1 MANPSNP
8 QQLLIVKDF
17 FGEGQTLALREDTF
31 STSKAILFL
40 DLAVEQM
47 MRAIIATLNPSKQYK
62 KDPNWHELW
71 TDASAVL
78 QTKGFQLHNHFPLK
92 ALHGHRNMVQ
102 HVGASYHYSQAR
114 NHVAPVED
122 MLSQAFRDVYGLDFS
137 RYNLLSLIANEDLR
151 RWLQDAEQILS
162 EGGPMFT
169 MAACNYAHRLV
180 IAQMQKKTQKWQSH
194 RSTRST
200 MLHGLDIKD
209 STRLAGVLQALDNRI
224 THEIAALE
232 EEVAAIGVGL
242 SILEVRRFRSF
253 GELVSISVFQDG
265 QIKINGKEGTVEDRK
280 EAAAFMLDYLSR
292 LIRSIEQTYHGVLED
307 LKIKVPLM
315 DQEIVKHAQQSN

>member
-17 FGEGQTLALREDTF
+17 FGEAQTLALREDTF

-47 MRAIIATLNPSKQYK
+47 MRAIIATLDPSKQYK
-62 KDPNWHELW
+62 RDPNWHELW

-114 NHVAPVED
+114 NHVAPVQD
-122 MLSQAFRDVYGLDFS
+122 MLSHAFRDVYGLDFS

-151 RWLQDAEQILS
+151 RWLQDAEKILS

-169 MAACNYAHRLV
+169 IAACNFAHRLV
-180 IAQMQKKTQKWQSH
+180 IDQMRKKTHKWQH
-194 RSTRST
+194 HQLTRST
-200 MLHGLDIKD
+200 MLRGLDIRD
-209 STRLAGVLQALDNRI
+209 SVKLAEAIQALDKRI
-224 THEIAALE
+224 TQEIAALE

-253 GELVSISVFQDG
+253 GELVSISVSANG
-265 QIKINGKEGTVEDRK
+265 QLHINGKEGTVEDRK
-280 EAAAFMLDYLSR
+280 EGAAFMLDYLSR

-307 LKIKVPLM
+307 LKIRVPLM
-315 DQEIVKHAQQSN
+315 DQKVVKQAQQSS